1 MEKHGMESAE
11 CKWKIA
17 VIIVLIVGIS
27 GLHLLITH
35 EFVKGH
41 IVARELYFIPVILS
55 GFWFGLRGAL
65 LTSFSVT
72 LFYLPYSA
80 MHWNGFTSDDLDRLL
95 EIALFNVVAVVV
107 GFLQDRQQ
115 ARNKEKFESIK
126 AMAATVAHEI
136 NTPLFV
142 AMGNLELLQDDFE
155 KDSVPYEDIAGVLRS
170 LGQMKELVKKIS
182 LLENIVTEKYD
193 GTSVIVNIDQSIS
206 GKLSEKA
213 EKF

>member
-1 MEKHGMESAE
+1 MESAE
-11 CKWKIA
+11 SKWKIA
-17 VIIVLIVGIS
+17 VVILLITGIS

-55 GFWFGLRGAL
+55 GFWFGLRGGL
-65 LTSFSVT
+65 FTSFTVT

-80 MHWNGFTSDDLDRLL
+80 MHWNGFTPDDLDRLL

-115 ARNKEKFESIK
+115 ARNREKFESIK

-155 KDSVPYEDIAGVLRS
+155 KDSVPYEEISGVMEN

-182 LLENIVTEKYD
+182 LLENIVTETYD
-193 GTSVIVNIDQSIS
+193 GTSVIVNLEKSIS
-206 GKLSEKA
+206 EKSFGNA
-213 EKF
+213 EKP